1 MALEIL
7 ISCVQSPH
15 CKYKSSLNLSLEQ
28 VISFATLATERKK
41 KKKKVEGA
49 RDLWLIY
56 TQRGWLQE

>member
-1 MALEIL
+1 M
-7 ISCVQSPH
+7 
-15 CKYKSSLNLSLEQ
+15 SLEQ